1 MVGKNTLTLAD
12 HTFNEESVMRFTAY
26 TQIILIY
33 YMKNICTAKLEC
45 MRLFFRDNR
54 MKYAITRIFFCI
66 YHKKYPL
73 KIIDRMLLSVLT
85 TEHFN
90 NIGESFMTLLHYF
103 RKNDTNFQAMPM

>member
-1 MVGKNTLTLAD
+1 MDGKDTLIPAV
-12 HTFNEESVMRFTAY
+12 HSFNEESVLRFTAY

-33 YMKNICTAKLEC
+33 YMKNICTAKLGC
-45 MRLFFRDNR
+45 MRALFRDNR

-73 KIIDRMLLSVLT
+73 KMIDRMLLPVLT

-90 NIGESFMTLLHYF
+90 NVGESFMTLLHYF